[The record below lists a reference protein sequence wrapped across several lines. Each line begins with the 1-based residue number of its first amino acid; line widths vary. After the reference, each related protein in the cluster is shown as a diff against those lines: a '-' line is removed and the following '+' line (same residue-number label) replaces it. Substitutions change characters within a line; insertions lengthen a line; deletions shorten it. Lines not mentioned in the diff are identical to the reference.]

1 MKNSMAQPLLGRR
14 RPGAVGADLLGSC
27 PEMSAGENEAWEM
40 SFGADG
46 VEFGLM
52 RSQPPTMMGKN
63 TYIA

>member
-1 MKNSMAQPLLGRR
+1 M
-14 RPGAVGADLLGSC
+14 GSC
-27 PEMSAGENEAWEM
+27 PEMSAGENEAWGM